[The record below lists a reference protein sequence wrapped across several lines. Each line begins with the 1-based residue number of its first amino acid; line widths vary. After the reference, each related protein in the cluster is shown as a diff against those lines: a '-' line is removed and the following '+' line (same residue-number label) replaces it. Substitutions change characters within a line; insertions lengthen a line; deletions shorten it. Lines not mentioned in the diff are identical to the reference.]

1 MNNLA
6 DLRKIIAE
14 CSQINKVDILISL
27 RAFLADQEENPWVY
41 FNSLENVSDVFDF
54 LHSQNISSFKNINI
68 SNIRKVK
75 VTPVQIYI
83 IPKNKRLVFIE
94 LINDELEHLL
104 SNNIFLMDNIRTNPF
119 EIDSIFNFIVEHK
132 PFIEKSIFTIYAER
146 NKSHQKLL
154 SLLEQKSQI
163 YDTCSTLSKRNK
175 LKDYWVNLWGDSK
188 NYNSEN
194 SIVDSI
200 VL

>member
-14 CSQINKVDILISL
+14 CSQIDKVDILISL

-41 FNSLENVSDVFDF
+41 FNSLKNISCIFDI
-54 LHSQNISSFKNINI
+54 LHSNNISSFKNINI
-68 SNIRKVK
+68 LNIKKVK
-75 VTPVQIYI
+75 VTPIQIYI
-83 IPKNKRLVFIE
+83 IPKNKRLAFIE
-94 LINDELEHLL
+94 LIDAELSHLL
-104 SNNIFLMDNIRTNPF
+104 SDHIFLIDNIRSNPF
-119 EIDSIFNFIVEHK
+119 ENDLIFDFILKHK
-132 PFIEKSIFTIYAER
+132 PLIEKSTYMIYAER

-154 SLLEQKSQI
+154 SLLETKNKI
-163 YDTCSTLSKRNK
+163 YETCSSMSKKNK
-175 LKDYWVNLWGDSK
+175 LKDYWISLWGDSK
-188 NYNSEN
+188 NYSLEN